1 METTVITTYVT
12 QLPALTDVTN
22 GIEVFMNDVAQYNG
36 NSATFFDSVAR
47 YANNIIDAIAS
58 TGKYFVW
65 VHDIAD
71 TLYNSDDFPIWF
83 CSAAG
88 VSLFF
93 LLLNFIRNR

>member
-1 METTVITTYVT
+1 MDTTTITQ
-12 QLPALTDVTN
+12 QLPALTNVTN
-22 GIEVFMNDVAQYNG
+22 GIEVFMNDIADANG
-36 NSATFFDSVAR
+36 NQATFFDSVAR

-71 TLYNSDDFPIWF
+71 TLYNSDNFPIWF

>member
-1 METTVITTYVT
+1 METTVVTTI
-12 QLPALTDVTN
+12 QAPALTDVTN
-22 GIEVFMNDVAQYNG
+22 GIDVFFYDVSQA
-36 NSATFFDSVAR
+36 NSNQANFFDSVAKF
-47 YANNIIDAIAS
+47 ANNIIDAIVS

-71 TLYNSDDFPIWF
+71 TLYNSDYFPIWF

>member
-1 METTVITTYVT
+1 METTTITQ
-12 QLPALTDVTN
+12 QLPALTEVTN
-22 GIEVFMNDVAQYNG
+22 GIEVFMNDIADANANQ
-36 NSATFFDSVAR
+36 ATFFDSVAR

-58 TGKYFVW
+58 TRKYFVW

-71 TLYNSDDFPIWF
+71 TLYNSDNFPIWF

>member
-1 METTVITTYVT
+1 MDITAVSQ

-22 GIEVFMNDVAQYNG
+22 GIEVFMNDVAQA
-36 NSATFFDSVAR
+36 NSNQATFFDSVAR

-71 TLYNSDDFPIWF
+71 TLYNSDNFPIWF

-93 LLLNFIRNR
+93 LLLNFIRNRG

>member
-1 METTVITTYVT
+1 METTFTQ

-22 GIEVFMNDVAQYNG
+22 GLEVFMNDVADANVNQAG
-36 NSATFFDSVAR
+36 FFDSVAR

-71 TLYNSDDFPIWF
+71 TLYNSDYFPIWF

>member
-1 METTVITTYVT
+1 METTTA
-12 QLPALTDVTN
+12 QLPALTEVTN
-22 GIEVFMNDVAQYNG
+22 GIEVFMYDVAQAND
-36 NSATFFDSVAR
+36 NQASFFDSVAR
-47 YANNIIDAIAS
+47 FANNIIGAIES

-65 VHDIAD
+65 IHDIAD
-71 TLYNSDDFPIWF
+71 TLYNSDYFPIWF

>member
-1 METTVITTYVT
+1 MDTTTVT
-12 QLPALTDVTN
+12 QLPALTEVTN
-22 GIEVFMNDVAQYNG
+22 GIEVFMNDVADANANQA
-36 NSATFFDSVAR
+36 SFFDSIAR
-47 YANNIIDAIAS
+47 YANNVIDAISS

-93 LLLNFIRNR
+93 LLLNFIRNRG

>member
-1 METTVITTYVT
+1 METTTITQ

-22 GIEVFMNDVAQYNG
+22 GIEVFMNDIADANCNQ
-36 NSATFFDSVAR
+36 ATFFDSVAR

-71 TLYNSDDFPIWF
+71 TLYNSDNFPIWF